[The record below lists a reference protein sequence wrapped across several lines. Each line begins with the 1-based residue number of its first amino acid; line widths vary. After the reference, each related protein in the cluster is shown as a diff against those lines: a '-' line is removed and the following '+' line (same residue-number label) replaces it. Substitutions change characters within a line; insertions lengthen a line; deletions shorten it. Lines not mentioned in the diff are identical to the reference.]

1 MPVLDTDRLQ
11 SVRKYADDYLKRSGE
26 KGVNVG
32 YVYQLIRESKLETVK
47 IDGLVFVVL
56 PAAQPAPGGSGA
68 G

>member
-1 MPVLDTDRLQ
+1 MLMPFVDTDRLQ

-32 YVYQLIRESKLETVK
+32 YVYQLIKEGKLETVK

-56 PAAQPAPGGSGA
+56 PTEASSTPKP
-68 G
+68 